1 VEGRFRSRYG
11 RVAVAR
17 AALVVFLL
25 FCALIAGIVFTLDL
39 SARRS
44 NSQQAAT
51 ELAGTARVAASTFST
66 MHANLRARVG
76 ELAASNSLQ
85 QALLHRDASRLRAL
99 AASHDAR
106 VMIRGRAYGKLPSGP
121 RITATATI
129 TRDGRAV
136 ARVTMAVPM
145 DSSLLAVLQ
154 RATPMPKHAA
164 LVLVQ
169 RGQVTAGGPAGASAN
184 VEKGHIELGK
194 VSFLAKDTKLDSGGA
209 SLVAVEPVS
218 AVQARLSAYRRR
230 LLFAAAITLALAAG
244 LATRLA
250 RPVARIFADLAH
262 LTLAAETDSL
272 TNIANR
278 RALDQR
284 LDEEVDHARRLGTNV
299 AFVIADIDNFKSV
312 NDRFGHQ
319 TGDEVL
325 RRVAAVFTDAVRQ
338 LDLPGRYGGEEIAVV
353 GPGTNLTGARGLAEK
368 IRARIEELEL
378 TTPDGD
384 QLKVTASFGAA
395 CFPAQ
400 TSVEEL
406 VAAADA
412 ALYEAKRNGKNR
424 VVTATAKRKTRR
436 QAAADEAPA
445 SASA

>member
-1 VEGRFRSRYG
+1 MEGRFRSRYG

-85 QALLHRDASRLRAL
+85 QAL
-99 AASHDAR
+99 
-106 VMIRGRAYGKLPSGP
+106 
-121 RITATATI
+121 
-129 TRDGRAV
+129 
-136 ARVTMAVPM
+136 
-145 DSSLLAVLQ
+145 
-154 RATPMPKHAA
+154 
-164 LVLVQ
+164 
-169 RGQVTAGGPAGASAN
+169 
-184 VEKGHIELGK
+184 
-194 VSFLAKDTKLDSGGA
+194 
-209 SLVAVEPVS
+209 
-218 AVQARLSAYRRR
+218 LSAYRRR

-319 TGDEVL
+319 AGDEVL
-325 RRVAAVFTDAVRQ
+325 RRVAAVFTDAVRE

-384 QLKVTASFGAA
+384 PLKVTASFGAA

-412 ALYEAKRNGKNR
+412 ALYEAKRTGKNR
-424 VVTATAKRKTRR
+424 VVTATAKRKSRSQT
-436 QAAADEAPA
+436 AAADAP
-445 SASA
+445 

>member
-1 VEGRFRSRYG
+1 MEGRFRSRYG

-25 FCALIAGIVFTLDL
+25 FCALIAAIVFTLDL

-51 ELAGTARVAASTFST
+51 ELAGTAQVAASTFST

-85 QALLHRDASRLRAL
+85 QALLHREGSRLRAL

-164 LVLVQ
+164 LVLAQ
-169 RGQVTAGGPAGASAN
+169 HGQVTAGGPAGASAN
-184 VEKGHIELGK
+184 VQKGHIELGR

-384 QLKVTASFGAA
+384 PFKVTASFGAA

-424 VVTATAKRKTRR
+424 VVTATAKRKTRK
-436 QAAADEAPA
+436 QATADEAPA
-445 SASA
+445 SAPV

>member
-1 VEGRFRSRYG
+1 
-11 RVAVAR
+11 
-17 AALVVFLL
+17 
-25 FCALIAGIVFTLDL
+25 
-39 SARRS
+39 
-44 NSQQAAT
+44 
-51 ELAGTARVAASTFST
+51 
-66 MHANLRARVG
+66 
-76 ELAASNSLQ
+76 
-85 QALLHRDASRLRAL
+85 
-99 AASHDAR
+99 
-106 VMIRGRAYGKLPSGP
+106 
-121 RITATATI
+121 
-129 TRDGRAV
+129 
-136 ARVTMAVPM
+136 MAVPM

-164 LVLVQ
+164 LVLAQ
-169 RGQVTAGGPAGASAN
+169 HGQVTAGGPAGASAN

-194 VSFLAKDTKLDSGGA
+194 VSFLAKDTKLDSRGA

-325 RRVAAVFTDAVRQ
+325 RRVAAVFTESVRE

-384 QLKVTASFGAA
+384 SLRVTASFGAA

-424 VVTATAKRKTRR
+424 VVTATAKRKPRK
-436 QAAADEAPA
+436 QAAVDEAPA
-445 SASA
+445 SA